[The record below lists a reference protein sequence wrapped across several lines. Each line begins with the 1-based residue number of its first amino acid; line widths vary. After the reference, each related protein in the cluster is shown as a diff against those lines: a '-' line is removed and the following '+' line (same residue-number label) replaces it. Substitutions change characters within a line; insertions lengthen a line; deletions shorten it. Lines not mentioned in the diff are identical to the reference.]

1 MKIKSENLAF
11 SFNLKMGK
19 FSNNNM
25 ISDTIHEH
33 LQDIQSAKIKDLIS
47 KPTLID
53 PTETLSSVISKIHRN
68 NAYDAFCM
76 SGKTTLSIN
85 ILSLLNAKNITTMKV
100 EPFLFPVPYLS
111 PNDSI
116 RKAAHIMT
124 HYRTREVP
132 IVVNNS
138 IIGVV
143 TAKQIIKL
151 LSTKDN
157 KWIKANLIYTQNPVT
172 INSDEPLSSAKR
184 IMINKKIDHL
194 PVLNKDKITQVITSS
209 HLIQTIIPKES
220 LGRLSSGSNRVR
232 NLESKIG
239 NIGST
244 RIPQCSPNDDLNQI
258 LKSMLKTDTT
268 CCLVNLWDNLQGI
281 ITFKD
286 ILGLLASKIETQIPL
301 YIVGMPEDQ
310 KDTNLITSKFEKTLK
325 RLQQT
330 YSEIQE
336 ARVSIKKQRTGG
348 KKEGKFD
355 VTIMIATSHHTPL
368 IYKSIGFDLS
378 EVLEDLSQ
386 KLLRNLSKRAKQRS
400 KTSIRKMGL
409 PEF

>member
-1 MKIKSENLAF
+1 
-11 SFNLKMGK
+11 
-19 FSNNNM
+19 M
-25 ISDTIHEH
+25 ITDTIHEH
-33 LQDIQSAKIKDLIS
+33 LKDIQSTKVKDLIS
-47 KPTLID
+47 KPTIIE
-53 PTETLSSVISKIHRN
+53 PTETLSSVINKIHRN
-68 NAYDAFCM
+68 NAYDAFCLN
-76 SGKTTLSIN
+76 GKTTLSTN

-100 EPFLFPVPYLS
+100 EPFLFPVPFIS
-111 PNDSI
+111 PTDSI

-132 IVVNNS
+132 VVTKNK

-143 TAKQIIKL
+143 TAKQIIKV
-151 LSTKDN
+151 LSSKDN
-157 KWIKANLIYTQNPVT
+157 KWIKANLIYTQNPIT
-172 INSDEPLSSAKR
+172 ITSDEPLSSAKK
-184 IMINKKIDHL
+184 IMTSKKIDHL
-194 PVLNKDKITQVITSS
+194 PVVDKDKIKQVLTSS
-209 HLIQTIIPKES
+209 HLIEVIIPKES

-232 NLESKIG
+232 NLESRIG

-310 KDTNLITSKFEKTLK
+310 RDTNLITSKFEKTLK

-330 YSEIQE
+330 YSEIHE

-355 VTIMIATSHHTPL
+355 VTIMISTSHHSPL
-368 IYKSIGFDLS
+368 IYKSVGFDLG

-409 PEF
+409 PVF

>member
-1 MKIKSENLAF
+1 MKIKSDNLAF

-409 PEF
+409 PVF